1 MKYSV
6 FTVGLPEMTI
16 EEALKKMKEYGYDGV
31 DFRVT
36 EIKPEFAGEAP
47 SYWRNNYCTVDM
59 NRIEDQAEELKSLAA
74 RYGLEIN
81 ALASYLSCTDDI
93 DKISSVMR
101 AAKKMGAGRIRVNAP
116 KYDPEKGYRKTLEEA
131 VRGFGRVE
139 EKAKETG
146 IKAHFEMHHGTITP
160 SASAAYALAKNFDP
174 NYIGVI
180 YDTGNIIYEGLEEY
194 QMALEILGEY
204 LDHVHIKNA
213 CWLKE
218 RDKYK
223 AGWASFSDGYADFPK
238 FFKALKAVGYDGY
251 VTFENFSGK
260 ESSDEKL
267 KNNLIFIKEIVGQ

>member
-47 SYWRNNYCTVDM
+47 SYWRNNYCTVDV
-59 NRIEDQAEELKSLAA
+59 NRAEEQAEELKKLAA

-81 ALASYLSCTDDI
+81 AFASYLTCTDDI
-93 DKISSVMR
+93 DKIASVMR

-116 KYDPEKGYRKTLEEA
+116 KYDPEKGYRQVLEEA
-131 VRGFGRVE
+131 VAGFRRVE
-139 EKAKETG
+139 EKARENG

-174 NYIGVI
+174 QYIGVI

-204 LDHVHIKNA
+204 LDLVHIKNA
-213 CWLKE
+213 CWLKKGE
-218 RDKYK
+218 KYE
-223 AGWASFSDGYADFPK
+223 ADWASFTDGFADFPK
-238 FFKALKAVGYDGY
+238 FFKALKTTGYDGY
-251 VTFENFSGK
+251 VTFEDFSGK
-260 ESSDEKL
+260 ESSGEKL
-267 KNNLIFIKEIVGQ
+267 KNNLIFIKEIVG

>member
-47 SYWRNNYCTVDM
+47 SYWRNNYCTVDV
-59 NRIEDQAEELKSLAA
+59 NRAEEQAEELKKLAA

-81 ALASYLSCTDDI
+81 ALASYLTCMDDI
-93 DKISSVMR
+93 DKIASVMR

-116 KYDPEKGYRKTLEEA
+116 KYDPEKGYRQVLEEA
-131 VRGFGRVE
+131 VAGFRRVE
-139 EKAKETG
+139 EKARENG

-174 NYIGVI
+174 QYIGVI

-204 LDHVHIKNA
+204 LDLVHIKNA
-213 CWLKE
+213 CWLKKGE
-218 RDKYK
+218 KYE
-223 AGWASFSDGYADFPK
+223 ADWASFTDGFADFPK
-238 FFKALKAVGYDGY
+238 FFKALKTTGYDGY
-251 VTFENFSGK
+251 VTFEDFSGK
-260 ESSDEKL
+260 ESSDKKL
-267 KNNLIFIKEIVGQ
+267 KNNLIFIKEIVG

>member
-47 SYWRNNYCTVDM
+47 SYWKNNYCTVDV
-59 NRIEDQAEELKSLAA
+59 NTVEEQAEELKALAA

-81 ALASYLSCTDDI
+81 GLASYLTCTDDI
-93 DKISSVMR
+93 DKIASVMR
-101 AAKKMGAGRIRVNAP
+101 AAKKMGTGRIRVNAP
-116 KYDPEKGYRKTLEEA
+116 KYDPEKGYQQVFEEA
-131 VRGFGRVE
+131 VAGFRRVE

-174 NYIGVI
+174 QYIGVI

-204 LDHVHIKNA
+204 LDLVHIKNA
-213 CWLKE
+213 CWLEKE
-218 RDKYK
+218 EKYQ
-223 AGWASFSDGYADFPK
+223 GDWASFSDGYADFPK
-238 FFKALKAVGYDGY
+238 FFKALKAIGYDGY
-251 VTFENFSGK
+251 VTFEDFSDK

>member
-47 SYWRNNYCTVDM
+47 SYWRNNYCTVDV
-59 NRIEDQAEELKSLAA
+59 NRAEEQAEELKKLAA

-81 ALASYLSCTDDI
+81 ALASYLTCTDDI
-93 DKISSVMR
+93 DKIASVMR

-116 KYDPEKGYRKTLEEA
+116 KYDPEKGYRQVLEEA
-131 VRGFGRVE
+131 VAGFRRVE
-139 EKAKETG
+139 EKARENG

-174 NYIGVI
+174 QYIGVI

-204 LDHVHIKNA
+204 LDLVHIKNA
-213 CWLKE
+213 CWLKKGE
-218 RDKYK
+218 KYE
-223 AGWASFSDGYADFPK
+223 ADWASFTDGFADFPK
-238 FFKALKAVGYDGY
+238 FFKALKTTGYDGY
-251 VTFENFSGK
+251 VTFEDFSGK
-260 ESSDEKL
+260 ESSDKKL
-267 KNNLIFIKEIVGQ
+267 KNNLIFIKEIVG

>member
-47 SYWRNNYCTVDM
+47 SYWRNNYCTVDV
-59 NRIEDQAEELKSLAA
+59 NRAEEQAEELKKLAA

-81 ALASYLSCTDDI
+81 ALASYLTCTDDI
-93 DKISSVMR
+93 DKIASVMR

-116 KYDPEKGYRKTLEEA
+116 KYDPEKGYQQVFEEA
-131 VRGFGRVE
+131 VAGFRKVE
-139 EKAKETG
+139 EKARETG

-174 NYIGVI
+174 QYIGVI

-204 LDHVHIKNA
+204 LDLVHIKNA
-213 CWLKE
+213 CWLKKGE
-218 RDKYK
+218 KYE
-223 AGWASFSDGYADFPK
+223 ADWASFTDGFADFPK
-238 FFKALKAVGYDGY
+238 FFKALKTTGYDGY
-251 VTFENFSGK
+251 VTFEDFSGK
-260 ESSDEKL
+260 ESSGEKL
-267 KNNLIFIKEIVGQ
+267 KNNLIFIKEIVG

>member
-6 FTVGLPEMTI
+6 FTVGVPEMTI

-31 DFRVT
+31 DIRVT
-36 EIKPEFAGEAP
+36 EIKPEFDGEAP
-47 SYWRNNYCTVDM
+47 SYWRNNYCTVDV
-59 NRIEDQAEELKSLAA
+59 NRAEEQAEELKTLAKQ
-74 RYGLEIN
+74 YGLEIN
-81 ALASYLSCTDDI
+81 ALASYLTCTDDI
-93 DKISSVMR
+93 DKIASVMR
-101 AAKKMGAGRIRVNAP
+101 AAKKMGAGRIRVNSP
-116 KYDPEKGYRKTLEEA
+116 KYDPEKGYQQLYQEA
-131 VRGFGRVE
+131 LSGFRRVE

-204 LDHVHIKNA
+204 LDLVHIKNA
-213 CWLKE
+213 CWLKKGE
-218 RDKYK
+218 KYE
-223 AGWASFSDGYADFPK
+223 ADWASFPHGHADFPK
-238 FFKALKAVGYDGY
+238 FFKALKAIGYDGY
-251 VTFENFSGK
+251 VTFEDFSDK

-267 KNNLIFIKEIVGQ
+267 KNNLIFIKGIVGQ

>member
-36 EIKPEFAGEAP
+36 EIKEEFAKEQP
-47 SYWRNNYCTVDM
+47 SYWRNNYCTVDI
-59 NRIEDQAEELKSLAA
+59 NTVEEKAEELKALTDK
-74 RYGLEIN
+74 YGLEVN
-81 ALASYLSCTDDI
+81 ALASYLTCTDDI
-93 DKISSVMR
+93 DKITSVMR

-116 KYDPEKGYRKTLEEA
+116 KYDSEKGYKQVFEEA
-131 VRGFGRVE
+131 LCGFQRVE

-174 NYIGVI
+174 EYIGVI

-213 CWLKE
+213 FWLKKGE
-218 RDKYK
+218 KYG
-223 AGWASFSDGYADFPK
+223 ADWASFSDGYADFPK

-251 VTFENFSGK
+251 VTFEDFSGK

-267 KNNLIFIKEIVGQ
+267 KNNLIFIKEIIG

>member
-36 EIKPEFAGEAP
+36 EIKPEFAGEEP
-47 SYWRNNYCTVDM
+47 SYWRNNYCTVDLSGA
-59 NRIEDQAEELKSLAA
+59 EEQAEELKALAEQ
-74 RYGLEIN
+74 YGLEIN
-81 ALASYLSCTDDI
+81 ALASYLTCTDDI
-93 DKISSVMR
+93 DKIASVMR

-116 KYDPEKGYRKTLEEA
+116 KYDPEKGYGQVFEEA
-131 VRGFGRVE
+131 IAGFRRVE

-174 NYIGVI
+174 KYIGVI

-204 LDHVHIKNA
+204 LDLVHIKNA
-213 CWLKE
+213 CWLKKGE
-218 RDKYK
+218 KYE
-223 AGWASFSDGYADFPK
+223 ADWASFSDGYADFPK
-238 FFKALKAVGYDGY
+238 FFKALKAIGYDGY
-251 VTFENFSGK
+251 VTFEDFSGK